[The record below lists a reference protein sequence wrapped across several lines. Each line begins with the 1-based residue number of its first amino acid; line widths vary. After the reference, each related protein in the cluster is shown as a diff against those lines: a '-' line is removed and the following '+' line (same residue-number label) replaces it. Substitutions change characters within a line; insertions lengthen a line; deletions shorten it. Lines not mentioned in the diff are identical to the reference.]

1 MVLDLSKEKQ
11 MRIESA
17 MIGVELAFNKLGIQR
32 DEISQREAFRLF
44 GESRVRNWVNQKTIS
59 PIKKG
64 KDNSRVVYSR
74 IELEVLKSIE
84 DIQNKINH
92 PTI

>member
-1 MVLDLSKEKQ
+1 MGLNLLKEKQ

-32 DEISQREAFRLF
+32 DDISQREAFRLF
-44 GESRVRNWVNQKTIS
+44 GESRVRNWVNQES
-59 PIKKG
+59 LFPIKNG
-64 KDNSRVVYSR
+64 KDNSRVIYSR

-84 DIQNKINH
+84 DIQNRLNH
-92 PTI
+92 PSI